1 VSQIKKMKKMKSYYM
16 AIRYL
21 ISNIISTQNH
31 RNIPVKHSHKM
42 MHRKKHAGND
52 RTSPLFLDNND
63 SNSADDGGSAK
74 RKGRSRNIASS
85 TAQTLSKLSKNL
97 CLPGVPVALKL
108 VLLSFLAFA
117 LLMVLTAKVRR
128 AHFRY
133 KHNANEGGPLRGVPG
148 MPVPLVDQLKQKLH
162 LQSSNS
168 NRSSNDNR
176 NTFKHNEGSNS
187 ASASSSIEATKRML
201 AQPSKFVDAEKK
213 LKQQLLQLLEKQTE
227 EMKNQGK
234 VDPNKSV
241 LGVKISNRY
250 LGEDLLPYPES
261 KQAEGEWENKMNKRK
276 EELRIEDEMEWK
288 AMMDQYNEIMVEY
301 LEENEHADHMIGL
314 HHEEPDL
321 KDNERKQ
328 LQQQPLSNVKAV
340 PSDDNSI
347 WPAPSIKAGDDA
359 TIILKPAFGSHRP
372 SSNAI
377 LVFAEGYDLPIYL
390 AFVES
395 LANTG
400 YFGDVVF
407 SISNES
413 NLKPGVKEY
422 LSSKSHSESGE
433 GVNIIAYEV
442 EWTCF
447 KKSGE
452 AARGTGEGI
461 NDCKMNNVFGDS
473 AGNPIDDP
481 REPRPVATARY
492 ELYWIWSLHYN
503 KESWLMLLDV
513 RDVWFQLNPFEQVN
527 KKGKVTGELHLFG
540 ENADAVRIGTSA
552 FNKGWLV
559 TAYGRKAV
567 SPYFNEPVICSG
579 STMGN
584 QDAIETYLRAMVAQF
599 DTTSCKSKGCDQGFH
614 NYLYYSGQ
622 LGKVHD
628 ETTSV
633 GAINKLVLHEQGTG
647 IINNLGALRTKPL
660 KEWGMYDAEK
670 ELVLNWD
677 GSTSPVAHQY
687 DRDKEVNI
695 MVKSKKK
702 QFEQQWR
709 LGKRQ
714 TP

>member
-1 VSQIKKMKKMKSYYM
+1 
-16 AIRYL
+16 
-21 ISNIISTQNH
+21 
-31 RNIPVKHSHKM
+31 
-42 MHRKKHAGND
+42 
-52 RTSPLFLDNND
+52 
-63 SNSADDGGSAK
+63 
-74 RKGRSRNIASS
+74 
-85 TAQTLSKLSKNL
+85 
-97 CLPGVPVALKL
+97 VALKL
-108 VLLSFLAFA
+108 VLFSFLAFA
-117 LLMVLTAKVRR
+117 LLMVLTAKARR

-133 KHNANEGGPLRGVPG
+133 KHKNSEGGLIRGPG

-162 LQSSNS
+162 FQNGNS
-168 NRSSNDNR
+168 NLSGNDNS
-176 NTFKHNEGSNS
+176 KILQDSEDGNS
-187 ASASSSIEATKRML
+187 APALSSMDATKRML

-213 LKQQLLQLLEKQTE
+213 LKRQLLQLLEKQTE
-227 EMKNQGK
+227 EQKSQGK
-234 VDPNKSV
+234 IDPNSSV

-261 KQAEGEWENKMNKRK
+261 KQAEGEWETKMNKRK
-276 EELRIEDEMEWK
+276 DELRKQDEMEWK
-288 AMMDQYNEIMVEY
+288 ALMDQYNEVMVDY
-301 LEENEHADHMIGL
+301 LEENEHADHRVGL
-314 HHEEPDL
+314 HHDEPDVIDVIDS
-321 KDNERKQ
+321 KPQKPQ
-328 LQQQPLSNVKAV
+328 QQQPASNVKQV
-340 PSDDNSI
+340 TSDDNTTWS
-347 WPAPSIKAGDDA
+347 APLKKAGDDA
-359 TIILKPAFGSHRP
+359 TILLKPAFGTHRP

-377 LVFAEGYDLPIYL
+377 LVFAEGYDLSIYL
-390 AFVES
+390 SFVES

-400 YFGDVVF
+400 YSGDVVF

-413 NLKPGVKEY
+413 KLKSGVKEY
-422 LSSKSHSESGE
+422 LLSKSNSQSEE

-452 AARGTGEGI
+452 SARGSGEGM
-461 NDCKMNNVFGDS
+461 NNCKMANVFGDA
-473 AGNPIDDP
+473 AGNPVDDP

-492 ELYWIWSLHYN
+492 ELYWIWSLQYS

-527 KKGKVTGELHLFG
+527 TRDKVTGELHLFG
-540 ENADAVRIGTSA
+540 ESADAVRIGTSA
-552 FNKGWLV
+552 YNKGWLV
-559 TAYGRKAV
+559 TAYGRKTV

-599 DTTSCKSKGCDQGFH
+599 DATSCKSKGCDQGFH

-622 LGKVHD
+622 LGKVDD

-633 GAINKLVLHEQGTG
+633 GAISKLLVHEQGKG
-647 IINNLGALRTKPL
+647 VINNLGALRTKPL

-695 MVKSKKK
+695 MVKGKKK
-702 QFEQQWR
+702 QFEQQLR
-709 LGKRQ
+709 LGKLNTAQ
-714 TP
+714 

>member
-1 VSQIKKMKKMKSYYM
+1 M
-16 AIRYL
+16 
-21 ISNIISTQNH
+21 
-31 RNIPVKHSHKM
+31 
-42 MHRKKHAGND
+42 
-52 RTSPLFLDNND
+52 
-63 SNSADDGGSAK
+63 
-74 RKGRSRNIASS
+74 
-85 TAQTLSKLSKNL
+85 
-97 CLPGVPVALKL
+97 ALKL
-108 VLLSFLAFA
+108 VLFSFLAFA
-117 LLMVLTAKVRR
+117 FLMVLTAKVRR
-128 AHFRY
+128 AHFHY
-133 KHNANEGGPLRGVPG
+133 KHNSNEGGPIRGVPG

-162 LQSSNS
+162 LQNSNS
-168 NRSSNDNR
+168 NRSSNDN
-176 NTFKHNEGSNS
+176 KKSYEAHEGSNS
-187 ASASSSIEATKRML
+187 AAASSSIEATKRML

-213 LKQQLLQLLEKQTE
+213 LKQQLLHLLEKQTE
-227 EMKNQGK
+227 EKKNHGK
-234 VDPNKSV
+234 VDSNNSV
-241 LGVKISNRY
+241 LGVKIANRY

-261 KQAEGEWENKMNKRK
+261 KQAEGEWESKMKKRK
-276 EELRIEDEMEWK
+276 EELQKEDEMEWK
-288 AMMDQYNEIMVEY
+288 ALMDQYNDVMVEY
-301 LEENEHADHMIGL
+301 LEENEHADHRIGL
-314 HHEEPDL
+314 HNDEPDV
-321 KDNERKQ
+321 KDHESKPQ
-328 LQQQPLSNVKAV
+328 QPQQQQQRLSNLKPV
-340 PSDDNSI
+340 PSDDNTT
-347 WPAPSIKAGDDA
+347 WPAPSKKTGDDT

-377 LVFAEGYDLPIYL
+377 LVFAEGYDLSIYL
-390 AFVES
+390 SFVES

-400 YFGDVVF
+400 YSGDVVF

-413 NLKPGVKEY
+413 KLKPGVKEY
-422 LSSKSHSESGE
+422 LLSKSNSQSGE

-452 AARGTGEGI
+452 TARGTGEGI

-492 ELYWIWSLHYN
+492 ELYWIWSLQYS

-513 RDVWFQLNPFEQVN
+513 RDVWFQLNPFEEVN
-527 KKGKVTGELHLFG
+527 ARGKVTGELHLFG

-552 FNKGWLV
+552 YNKGWLV
-559 TAYGRKAV
+559 NAYGKKAV

-599 DTTSCKSKGCDQGFH
+599 DATSCKSKGCDQGFH

-622 LGKVHD
+622 LGKVND
-628 ETTSV
+628 EATSV
-633 GAINKLVLHEQGTG
+633 GAITKLVVHEQGKG

-695 MVKSKKK
+695 MVKIKKK

-709 LGKRQ
+709 LGKRKE
-714 TP
+714 